1 MTKIDTYN
9 KVAQAVIF
17 SIIAAI
23 LIGFAIA
30 SFLSPFM
37 WNRGVQGKM
46 KTQMSEA
53 DQKKHQLVTFGT
65 PLVAA
70 NSDYIMVPMGQALV
84 PRSQLKEDVLR
95 AFYSGGIQSFSISNY
110 ESNYYRYGLGG
121 GDYNNILFY
130 KKDGSESHLLL
141 DRKAAITDLYYPY
154 EGGRSDYYDSA
165 APQALVPYL
174 LFGIVDSDYNGDGFL
189 TPKDAVAAYVA
200 DLDGRNLKRIS
211 PPNTQLLSW
220 SFDPGSGTVYVAYV
234 EDTNKDRFF
243 NLKDQ
248 TSMVVADLAT
258 GAIKSKVVDQ
268 ELIAKVKSLV
278 F

>member
-9 KVAQAVIF
+9 KAAQAVIF
-17 SIIAAI
+17 TIIVLI
-23 LIGFAIA
+23 LVGFALSA
-30 SFLSPFM
+30 FLSPFF
-37 WNRGVQGKM
+37 WKRGVQDRM

-53 DQKKHQLVTFGT
+53 DQKKHKLITIGSPLVTKY
-65 PLVAA
+65 
-70 NSDYIMVPMGQALV
+70 SDYVMVPIGQALV

-95 AFYSGGIQSFSISNY
+95 AFYSGGIQSFSLSNY
-110 ESNYYRYGLGG
+110 ESNYYRYGLGS

-130 KKDGSESHLLL
+130 KKDGSGAHLLL
-141 DRKAAITDLYYPY
+141 DRKAAISDLYYPHDVQRY
-154 EGGRSDYYDSA
+154 GSETEPPPVR
-165 APQALVPYL
+165 YL
-174 LFGIVDSDYNGDGFL
+174 LFGIVDADYNGDGFL

-211 PPNTQLLSW
+211 PPNTQLLAW
-220 SFDPGSGTVYVAYV
+220 NFDAENGLAYISYV

-248 TSMVVADLAT
+248 TSMVVVDLAT
-258 GAIKSKVVDQ
+258 GAIKHSVVDQ
-268 ELIAKVKSLV
+268 KLIDKVKSIV